1 MRPPESFIAQPVR
14 SLQTMLRV
22 LAEDDPRLPTVVP
35 DGIYGP
41 STMQAVSAFQRQRG
55 LPVTGVVDQAVW
67 ESIVAAYEPARIRV
81 DKAEPIEIIMDAG
94 QVYVLGDAGP
104 YIYLL
109 QSMLTQLA
117 KDHTIII
124 APNHNGILDEST
136 ADALLAFQKLS
147 GLPETGQ
154 LDKITWK
161 NLVHQFSLNAHHN
174 TAPHRLDGDKCFPYP
189 TYPFAGEQNIK

>member
-1 MRPPESFIAQPVR
+1 MRPPESFIAQPIR

-55 LPVTGVVDQAVW
+55 LPVTGIVDQTVW
-67 ESIVAAYEPARIRV
+67 EEIVTAYEPALIRV
-81 DKAEPIEIIMDAG
+81 DKAEPIEIIMNAG
-94 QVYVLGDAGP
+94 QVFVLGDASP

-109 QSMLTQLA
+109 QSMLTQLS

-124 APNHNGILDEST
+124 APNHNGVLDDST
-136 ADALLAFQKLS
+136 AEALSAFQKLA
-147 GLPETGQ
+147 GLPENGQ

-161 NLVHQFSLNAHHN
+161 HLVHQFTLNAHHN
-174 TAPHRLDGDKCFPYP
+174 TAPHRSGNSHIRNQHPL
-189 TYPFAGEQNIK
+189 YPFTFD

>member
-1 MRPPESFIAQPVR
+1 MRPPESFISQPIR

-41 STMQAVSAFQRQRG
+41 STMQAVSAFQRLYG
-55 LPVTGVVDQAVW
+55 LPVNGIADESVW
-67 ESIVAAYEPARIRV
+67 NAIVTAYEPALIRV

-94 QVYVLGDAGP
+94 KVYILGDASP

-109 QSMLTQLA
+109 QSMLTQLS
-117 KDHTIII
+117 KDHTAIL
-124 APNHNGILDEST
+124 APNHNGILDDST
-136 ADALLAFQKLS
+136 AEALSGFQRLA
-147 GLPETGQ
+147 GLPESGE

-161 NLVHQFSLNAHHN
+161 HLVHQFTLNAHHN
-174 TAPHRLDGDKCFPYP
+174 TAPHSFDRTSLS
-189 TYPFAGEQNIK
+189 NWR